1 MLIQMKIYWYFPS
14 DKIKKIVMF
23 EKMMPEKKNT
33 IIISNKDR
41 EDVAGTHWWSI
52 SNISPTSKLLFFDSV
67 GIADV
72 KSFIV
77 KEDKKLLTKF

>member
-1 MLIQMKIYWYFPS
+1 MKVYCYFPS
-14 DKIKKIVMF
+14 DKIKKVVMF
-23 EKMMPEKKNT
+23 EKMMPEKKYT

-41 EDVAGTHWWSI
+41 EDVAGTQWRSI
-52 SNISPTSKLLFFDSV
+52 SSISPTSKLLFFDSF

-72 KSFIV
+72 KNFIE

>member
-1 MLIQMKIYWYFPS
+1 MKVYWYFPS
-14 DKIKKIVMF
+14 EKIKKIVMF

-41 EDVAGTHWWSI
+41 EDVAGKHWWSI

-72 KSFIV
+72 KNFIV

>member
-1 MLIQMKIYWYFPS
+1 MKIYWYFPS

-41 EDVAGTHWWSI
+41 EDVARTHWWSI

-72 KSFIV
+72 KNFIV

>member
-1 MLIQMKIYWYFPS
+1 MKVYCYFPS
-14 DKIKKIVMF
+14 DKIKKVVMF

-41 EDVAGTHWWSI
+41 EDVVGTQWWSI
-52 SNISPTSKLLFFDSV
+52 SSISPTSKLLFFDSF

-72 KSFIV
+72 KNFIV